1 MTAPDTSA
9 EAVGR
14 LAAFHALRQK
24 GYDADEERGLR
35 ACAAMTAAM
44 LRALLKERDAALTD
58 ARDFERQSE
67 IAYAERDA
75 AREALQRIDEHGWGH
90 HNATAAADLFQQIA
104 RVTLEALARGGEGG

>member
-1 MTAPDTSA
+1 MTTPDTSA
-9 EAVGR
+9 AAVERMAYGMEHHPLS
-14 LAAFHALRQK
+14 LARGSMFRD
-24 GYDADEERGLR
+24 DA
-35 ACAAMTAAM
+35 AAM

-75 AREALQRIDEHGWGH
+75 ARKALQRIDEHGWGH